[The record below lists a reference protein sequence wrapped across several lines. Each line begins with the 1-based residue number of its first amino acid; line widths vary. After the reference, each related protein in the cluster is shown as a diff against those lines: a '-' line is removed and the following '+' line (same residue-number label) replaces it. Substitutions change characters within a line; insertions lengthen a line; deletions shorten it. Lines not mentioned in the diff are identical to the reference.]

1 MTKTV
6 DARGLACPQPVIL
19 TRKAMVD
26 SSDVTV
32 LVASATSRDNVQRMA
47 ERSGRQVTVTETEGE
62 FHLHIVDHTGG
73 PASGVGGSSEEKSQT
88 GADGQSGGP
97 LVLVVSDSK
106 MGRGDEELGEILVRA
121 FFHTLGEVEPK
132 PDTIIL
138 FNAGVRLAVE
148 DSTVLEDIQALAAS
162 GIRIMSCGT
171 CLKHFDLIDRVR
183 VGVVSNMYDI
193 AECMLAAG
201 KIVTL

>member
-1 MTKTV
+1 MTTTV

-26 SSDVTV
+26 SPDVTV
-32 LVASATSRDNVQRMA
+32 LVDSATSRDNVQRMA
-47 ERSGRQVTVTETEGE
+47 ERAGRQVTVTKVEGE
-62 FHLHIVDHTGG
+62 FHLHIVDQNGG
-73 PASGVGGSSEEKSQT
+73 LASSVNGSPEEESQT
-88 GADGQSGGP
+88 GTDGRSAGL
-97 LVLVVSDSK
+97 LVLVVSDNK

-121 FFHTLGEVEPK
+121 FFHTLAEVEPN
-132 PDTIIL
+132 PDTILL

-148 DSTVLEDIQALAAS
+148 GSPVLDDLRALATS

-171 CLKHFDLIDRVR
+171 CLKHFDLINRVG

>member
-1 MTKTV
+1 MAKMV

-26 SSDVTV
+26 GPDVTV

-47 ERSGRQVTVTETEGE
+47 ERAGRQVTVTKVEGE
-62 FHLHIVDHTGG
+62 FHLHIVDQNGG
-73 PASGVGGSSEEKSQT
+73 LVSSAGGIPEEESQT
-88 GADGQSGGP
+88 STDGRRDGS
-97 LVLVVSDSK
+97 LVLVVSDNK

-121 FFHTLGEVEPK
+121 FFHTLGEVEPS

-148 DSTVLEDIQALAAS
+148 GSPVLDDLRALTAS
-162 GIRIMSCGT
+162 GIHIMLCGT
-171 CLKHFDLIDRVR
+171 CLKYFDLIDRVG

-193 AECMLAAG
+193 AESMLAAG
-201 KIVTL
+201 RIVTL